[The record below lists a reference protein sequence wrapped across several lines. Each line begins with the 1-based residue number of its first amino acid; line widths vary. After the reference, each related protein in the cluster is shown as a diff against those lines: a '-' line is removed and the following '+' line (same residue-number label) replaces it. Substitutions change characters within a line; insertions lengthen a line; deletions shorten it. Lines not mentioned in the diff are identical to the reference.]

1 MVQNDAKLST
11 TVVTTQNYQSAETT
25 LTICPTHHTYPG
37 SDQRRYV
44 FPNAFEGHDSDHT
57 DDGLRRIRLNLKYYE
72 STKTRGAK
80 TLRQLF
86 TQLLN
91 TQLIIHHFEQLR
103 RTEY

>member
-1 MVQNDAKLST
+1 M
-11 TVVTTQNYQSAETT
+11 TQTT
-25 LTICPTHHTYPG
+25 L
-37 SDQRRYV
+37 
-44 FPNAFEGHDSDHT
+44 N

-72 STKTRGAK
+72 STKKRGAK